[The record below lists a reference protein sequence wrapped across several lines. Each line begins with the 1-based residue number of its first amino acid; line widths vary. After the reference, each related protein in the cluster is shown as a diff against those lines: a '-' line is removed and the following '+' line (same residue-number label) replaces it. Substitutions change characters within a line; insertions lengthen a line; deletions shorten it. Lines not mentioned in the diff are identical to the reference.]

1 MKAVVTLCIGKEYS
15 LGELTH
21 PLLAAYAK
29 KVEADFIVIDSE
41 KLNLGYLHYEKNQ
54 IYDLLAIYD
63 RIIYLD
69 TDVIVTPECPN
80 LFEIVPEE
88 KFGAFLVSN
97 HTYFHDGAIKDI
109 QQELGNLNWERTYF
123 NSGVMVVSQAHRQV
137 FSIDNDL
144 LQWVS
149 TKRSFYEQTILN
161 YAVQKLGIEIY
172 DIGYKFN
179 HTTHTKNSNLR
190 FGRRINQVLNMTNAF
205 IGVISPEYQKEQEIK
220 NKTDRYILYY
230 RGKEPIQHRFQSY
243 IIHYTGKGHRHKG
256 SKIEQIQ
263 KDLSIINNNFL
274 ASSVALFPFIERLI

>member
-54 IYDLLAIYD
+54 IYDLLASYD

-69 TDVIVTPECPN
+69 TDVIVSPECPN

-88 KFGAFLVSN
+88 KFGAFLISN

-137 FSIDNDL
+137 FSIDNDI

-149 TKRSFYEQTILN
+149 TKRAFPDQTILN

-190 FGRRINQVLNMTNAF
+190 FGRRINQFLNMTNAC
-205 IGVISPEYQKEQEIK
+205 IGVISPEYQQEQEIK

-230 RGKEPIQHRFQSY
+230 RGKEPIKHRFQSY
-243 IIHYTGKGHRHKG
+243 IIHYTGK
-256 SKIEQIQ
+256 
-263 KDLSIINNNFL
+263 
-274 ASSVALFPFIERLI
+274 

>member
-1 MKAVVTLCIGKEYS
+1 
-15 LGELTH
+15 
-21 PLLAAYAK
+21 
-29 KVEADFIVIDSE
+29 
-41 KLNLGYLHYEKNQ
+41 
-54 IYDLLAIYD
+54 
-63 RIIYLD
+63 
-69 TDVIVTPECPN
+69 
-80 LFEIVPEE
+80 
-88 KFGAFLVSN
+88 
-97 HTYFHDGAIKDI
+97 
-109 QQELGNLNWERTYF
+109 
-123 NSGVMVVSQAHRQV
+123 
-137 FSIDNDL
+137 
-144 LQWVS
+144 
-149 TKRSFYEQTILN
+149 ILN

-190 FGRRINQVLNMTNAF
+190 FVRRINQVLNMTNAF

>member
-29 KVEADFIVIDSE
+29 KVDADFIVIDSE
-41 KLNLGYLHYEKNQ
+41 KLNLGYLHYEKYQ
-54 IYDLLAIYD
+54 IYDLLERYE

-97 HTYFHDGAIKDI
+97 HTYFHDGSIKDI
-109 QQELGNLNWERTYF
+109 QNELGNINWERTYF

-137 FSIDNDL
+137 FSVDNNL
-144 LQWVS
+144 LAWAK
-149 TKRSFYEQTILN
+149 TKRAFIEQTILN
-161 YAVQKLGIEIY
+161 YTIQKLGIEIH
-172 DIGYKFN
+172 DIDYKFN

-190 FGRRINQVLNMTNAF
+190 FGRRINQLLTMTNSL
-205 IGVISPEYQKEQEIK
+205 IGLISPEYLKEQEQR
-220 NKTDRYILYY
+220 NKPDRYIIYY
-230 RGKEPIQHRFQSY
+230 KGKEPIKHRVQSY
-243 IIHYTGKGHRHKG
+243 IIHYTGKGHRQKG
-256 SKIEQIQ
+256 SKLEQIR

-274 ASSVALFPFIERLI
+274 ASSVSFLPFIERFI